1 MQSFRKSFTNK
12 TDSLKNTLLPNQN
25 TSLKESLSKPVTSVM
40 SRVSNAKDS
49 LKSFSK
55 SGTEAISSVAQ
66 TTVGF
71 FNMKNILF
79 AIIIIFFLAFLG
91 FNIFKYLAEGTD
103 IVTALL
109 SPFTSVIAL
118 ITGDTAKTTIEH
130 TSEGTQKIVSAS
142 SNFLQVFLKF
152 LSDIFNNSID
162 FVSNTSTSAIDYLQ
176 SNIKKDKITN
186 EKGLT
191 SEDDKKTNDKEKT
204 NKEKNEEELDNLEED
219 LLNKERKI
227 EKRLVDVPKNVKK
240 LIVKKEENEPEPSQ
254 SDSQQHGYC
263 YIGKVN
269 NSRYC
274 AKVTSKNKCMSGDI
288 FPSMDICINPN
299 LRS

>member
-1 MQSFRKSFTNK
+1 MDNI
-12 TDSLKNTLLPNQN
+12 KNSSR
-25 TSLKESLSKPVTSVM
+25 TSLNSAKNSLRQSVENISKTPIGNMINEGSFIM
-40 SRVSNAKDS
+40 DNSN
-49 LKSFSK
+49 
-55 SGTEAISSVAQ
+55 EER
-66 TTVGF
+66 
-71 FNMKNILF
+71 FNIIKKILF
-79 AIIIIFFLAFLG
+79 WLFVILILAFLG

-109 SPFTSVIAL
+109 SPFTSAIAL

-130 TSEGTQKIVSAS
+130 TSEGTQKIVSES

-186 EKGLT
+186 EKGL
-191 SEDDKKTNDKEKT
+191 SNEGDKKTNDQ
-204 NKEKNEEELDNLEED
+204 EKNNIEVKNEKDLDNNEED

-227 EKRLVDVPKNVKK
+227 EKRVEDVPKNVKK

-254 SDSQQHGYC
+254 SDSQQHGFC
-263 YIGKVN
+263 YIGKIN

>member
-1 MQSFRKSFTNK
+1 MYNNNIMENIKTSARGSLNSAKNSLRQSVENISK
-12 TDSLKNTLLPNQN
+12 TPIGNMIN
-25 TSLKESLSKPVTSVM
+25 EG
-40 SRVSNAKDS
+40 
-49 LKSFSK
+49 SFS
-55 SGTEAISSVAQ
+55 IDNSSEERFDIV
-66 TTVGF
+66 
-71 FNMKNILF
+71 KKILF
-79 AIIIIFFLAFLG
+79 WLFVILILAFLG

-109 SPFTSVIAL
+109 SPFTSAIAL

-130 TSEGTQKIVSAS
+130 TSEGTQKIVSES
-142 SNFLQVFLKF
+142 SNFLQVFLNF
-152 LSDIFNNSID
+152 LSDIFNNSINL
-162 FVSNTSTSAIDYLQ
+162 VSNTSTSAIDYLQ

-191 SEDDKKTNDKEKT
+191 SEDDKKTNQQQKENN
-204 NKEKNEEELDNLEED
+204 NKENNNNEEAEKELDNFEKD

-227 EKRLVDVPKNVKK
+227 EKRVEDVPLNVKK
-240 LIVKKEENEPEPSQ
+240 LIVKKEEKEPEPSQ

>member
-1 MQSFRKSFTNK
+1 MENIKTSARGSLNSAKNSLRQSVENISK
-12 TDSLKNTLLPNQN
+12 TPIGNMIN
-25 TSLKESLSKPVTSVM
+25 EG
-40 SRVSNAKDS
+40 
-49 LKSFSK
+49 SFSMDN
-55 SGTEAISSVAQ
+55 SSEERFDIV
-66 TTVGF
+66 
-71 FNMKNILF
+71 KKILF
-79 AIIIIFFLAFLG
+79 WLFVILILAFLG

-109 SPFTSVIAL
+109 SPFTSAIAL

-130 TSEGTQKIVSAS
+130 TSEGTQKIVSES

-191 SEDDKKTNDKEKT
+191 SEDDKKTNDKEI
-204 NKEKNEEELDNLEED
+204 NEEAEKELDNLEED

-227 EKRLVDVPKNVKK
+227 EKRVVDVPKNVKK

>member
-1 MQSFRKSFTNK
+1 MENIKSSARSSFNSAKNSLRQSVENISK
-12 TDSLKNTLLPNQN
+12 TPIGNMIN
-25 TSLKESLSKPVTSVM
+25 EG
-40 SRVSNAKDS
+40 
-49 LKSFSK
+49 SFSMDN
-55 SGTEAISSVAQ
+55 SSEERFEIV
-66 TTVGF
+66 
-71 FNMKNILF
+71 KKILF
-79 AIIIIFFLAFLG
+79 WVFVILILAFLG

-109 SPFTSVIAL
+109 SPFTSFLVL
-118 ITGDTAKTTIEH
+118 ITGDTAKTTIQN
-130 TSEGTQKIVSAS
+130 TSEGTQKIVTES

-191 SEDDKKTNDKEKT
+191 KEDNKKTNLKQ
-204 NKEKNEEELDNLEED
+204 EKNNDNEVNNDNELKNDNEETEKELDNVEED
-219 LLNKERKI
+219 LLNNERKI
-227 EKRLVDVPKNVKK
+227 EKRVEDVPNDIKK
-240 LIVKKEENEPEPSQ
+240 LIFKKEENEPEPSQ
-254 SDSQQHGYC
+254 SDSQQHGFC
-263 YIGKVN
+263 YIGNLN

-288 FPSMDICINPN
+288 FPSMDICINPS

>member
-1 MQSFRKSFTNK
+1 METIKNSTRN
-12 TDSLKNTLLPNQN
+12 SLKQTVENI
-25 TSLKESLSKPVTSVM
+25 SKTPIGNMINEDSFNINN
-40 SRVSNAKDS
+40 SN
-49 LKSFSK
+49 
-55 SGTEAISSVAQ
+55 EER
-66 TTVGF
+66 
-71 FNMKNILF
+71 FNIIKKLIFWLFVIL
-79 AIIIIFFLAFLG
+79 ILAFLG

-109 SPFTSVIAL
+109 SPFTSAIAL
-118 ITGDTAKTTIEH
+118 ITGDTAKTTIQH
-130 TSEGTQKIVSAS
+130 TSEGTQKIVSES

-162 FVSNTSTSAIDYLQ
+162 FVSNTSTSAIDFLQ

-191 SEDDKKTNDKEKT
+191 KEDNKKTNLKQEKET
-204 NKEKNEEELDNLEED
+204 NLKQEENNNEDTEKDLDNVEED
-219 LLNKERKI
+219 LLNNERKI
-227 EKRLVDVPKNVKK
+227 ENRIEDVPNDVKK

-254 SDSQQHGYC
+254 SDSQQHGFC
-263 YIGKVN
+263 YIGKIN

-274 AKVTSKNKCMSGDI
+274 AKVTSKNKCMSGYI

>member
-1 MQSFRKSFTNK
+1 MYNNNIMENIKSSARSSLNSAKNSFKQSVENISKTPIGNMINEDSFIIN
-12 TDSLKNTLLPNQN
+12 N
-25 TSLKESLSKPVTSVM
+25 
-40 SRVSNAKDS
+40 SNEERFEIVK
-49 LKSFSK
+49 K
-55 SGTEAISSVAQ
+55 
-66 TTVGF
+66 
-71 FNMKNILF
+71 ILF
-79 AIIIIFFLAFLG
+79 WVFVILILAFLG

-109 SPFTSVIAL
+109 SPFTSAIAL
-118 ITGDTAKTTIEH
+118 ITGDTAKTTIQN
-130 TSEGTQKIVSAS
+130 TSKGTQKIVSES

-191 SEDDKKTNDKEKT
+191 KEDNKKTN
-204 NKEKNEEELDNLEED
+204 NKEKNEEAEKELDSLEED

-227 EKRLVDVPKNVKK
+227 EKRVENVPKNVKK

-254 SDSQQHGYC
+254 SDSQQHGFC